1 MKNHIPNAL
10 TSLNLF
16 FGCLSIIA
24 ALNGELT
31 QAGIYIAF
39 AAILDFF
46 DGFAARALKANSDIG
61 KQLDSLADMVSF
73 GVAPGMIMFMLS
85 QDHMVFTTMLT
96 QHVAFIVICSYLAFL
111 IPVFSAIRLAKFNID
126 TRQTN
131 SFIGV
136 PTPANTIFIAAIPYI
151 IENDTWGAAAFF
163 TNNWFLIIFPFISA
177 YLLVAELPLF
187 ALKFKSLNWN
197 DNKIQFIFLFI
208 CLLSLAIFTYLGVVL
223 CIVSYVLLSIIQNK
237 FILK

>member
-1 MKNHIPNAL
+1 MKKHIPNAI

-16 FGCLSIIA
+16 FGCQAVIA

-31 QAGIYIAF
+31 QAGVFIAY

-73 GVAPGMIMFMLS
+73 GVAPGMIMYMLS
-85 QDHMVFTTMLT
+85 QEHMVFTTDLT
-96 QHVAFIVICSYLAFL
+96 QHVAFIFICSYVAFL
-111 IPVFSAIRLAKFNID
+111 IPIFSAIRLAKFNID

-151 IENDTWGAAAFF
+151 IEYDAWGAAAFF
-163 TNNWFLIIFPFISA
+163 TNNWFLIIFPFVSA
-177 YLLVAELPLF
+177 YLLISEIPLF

-197 DNKIQFIFLFI
+197 DNKIQFIFFLI
-208 CLLSLAIFTYLGVVL
+208 CLISLAIFSYLGVAL
-223 CIVSYVLLSIIQNK
+223 CIVFYVLLSIIQNK
-237 FILK
+237 FIQK

>member
-1 MKNHIPNAL
+1 
-10 TSLNLF
+10 
-16 FGCLSIIA
+16 
-24 ALNGELT
+24 
-31 QAGIYIAF
+31 
-39 AAILDFF
+39 
-46 DGFAARALKANSDIG
+46 
-61 KQLDSLADMVSF
+61 
-73 GVAPGMIMFMLS
+73 
-85 QDHMVFTTMLT
+85 
-96 QHVAFIVICSYLAFL
+96 L